1 MHIVHIF
8 VHVRPEHIEAFTA
21 ATELNAAASR
31 NEARVARFDVLQSRP
46 DPSKFVLVEVY
57 KDEQAALDHKQTAH
71 YATWRDTVADMM
83 QTPRSSEQF
92 RNVSP
97 DDSAW

>member
-1 MHIVHIF
+1 MHIVHVF

-21 ATELNAAASR
+21 ATEINAAASR
-31 NEARVARFDVLQSRP
+31 KEPGIARFDVLQSRTE
-46 DPSKFVLVEVY
+46 PSKFVLVEVY
-57 KDEQAALDHKQTAH
+57 KNEQAARDHKQTAH

-97 DDSAW
+97 DDSSW

>member
-1 MHIVHIF
+1 MHIVHVF

-21 ATELNAAASR
+21 ATEINAAASR
-31 NEARVARFDVLQSRP
+31 KEPGIARFDVLQSRTE
-46 DPSKFVLVEVY
+46 PSKFVLVEVY
-57 KDEQAALDHKQTAH
+57 KTEQAARDHKQTAH

-97 DDSAW
+97 DDSSW

>member
-1 MHIVHIF
+1 MHIVHVF
-8 VHVRPEHIEAFTA
+8 VYVRAEHIEDFAA

-31 NEARVARFDVLQSRP
+31 KEPGIARFDVLQSRAE
-46 DPSKFVLVEVY
+46 PSKFVLVEVY
-57 KDEQAALDHKQTAH
+57 KDEQAALAHKQTSH

-97 DDSAW
+97 DDSGW